1 MVLEKEEQPVEPYEP
16 ERLSHC
22 SIIYTTHRRV
32 NTDVTRRRL
41 VPVLVCGNPEADA
54 RQDGEAVAGIAY
66 CEFQHGNFLLSWF
79 LVWRMKESTFMR
91 NVCR

>member
-1 MVLEKEEQPVEPYEP
+1 MSQSGFLIVPSFTLP
-16 ERLSHC
+16 
-22 SIIYTTHRRV
+22 INV

-79 LVWRMKESTFMR
+79 LVWRSCQNAYHIYYESGYSLYITGL
-91 NVCR
+91 

>member
-16 ERLSHC
+16 EQLSHC